1 MKTQTGLIALIW
13 YLLCIA
19 CNCNTQS
26 SKITM
31 GKNTLSFTFKDYALL
46 SFGAIKKDENIP
58 DNLGSY
64 ESGHEDVYVFKH
76 LNMPNTYI
84 IISTFRATFI
94 AGSSWQDTLGIKKNI
109 EESSWSGEKCEVIT
123 CTYEAKK
130 DTLQIL
136 EYHSIKKEKSSAKYD
151 YCVTRISF
159 NRKEFSFIF
168 FAIGDSLDIKQL
180 HEEAVKNWSNVKI
193 IN

>member
-31 GKNTLSFTFKDYALL
+31 GKNTLSFTFKDYTLL

-84 IISTFRATFI
+84 TISTFRATFI
-94 AGSSWQDTLGIKKNI
+94 AGTNWQDTLELKNHF
-109 EESSWSGEKCEVIT
+109 EESGAFKKCKVIT
-123 CTYEAKK
+123 STYQIQK

-136 EYHSIKKEKSSAKYD
+136 EYYSIGKEKKSTKYE
-151 YCVTRISF
+151 YLVNRISF
-159 NRKEFSFIF
+159 NRKEFSFNF

-180 HEEAVKNWSNVKI
+180 HKEAVKNWNNVKI